1 MTILQLLLD
10 IFSHKLQG
18 TRQMLPFFFFLQ
30 GFRQLVYCDMLAA
43 FFLHS
48 TFIRMNFN
56 EAKLAE
62 DP

>member
-10 IFSHKLQG
+10 IVNYKVQG
-18 TRQMLPFFFFLQ
+18 KCYLFFFPLQ

-43 FFLHS
+43 FSLHF

-56 EAKLAE
+56 ETKLVE

>member
-10 IFSHKLQG
+10 IFSRKLQG
-18 TRQMLPFFFFLQ
+18 TRQMLPFFFLR

-43 FFLHS
+43 FSLHC

-56 EAKLAE
+56 ETKLAE